1 MVTDGFHT
9 STNFPI
15 LWKVELLI
23 NHNYTRNTK
32 GDMSMTYK
40 MKKWQKLSTIT
51 LLIAGV
57 ITLNNGEFRNVD
69 KHQIAVANTNVQT
82 SDYEN

>member
-1 MVTDGFHT
+1 MA
-9 STNFPI
+9 
-15 LWKVELLI
+15 
-23 NHNYTRNTK
+23 
-32 GDMSMTYK
+32 
-40 MKKWQKLSTIT
+40 KLSTIT

-82 SDYEN
+82 SDYEK